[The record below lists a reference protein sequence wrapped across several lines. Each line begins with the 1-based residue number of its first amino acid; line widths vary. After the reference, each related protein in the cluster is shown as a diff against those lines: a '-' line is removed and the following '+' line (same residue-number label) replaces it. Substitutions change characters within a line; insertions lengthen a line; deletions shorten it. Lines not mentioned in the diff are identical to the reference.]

1 MGHYYRKIIEL
12 NGGCSQPW
20 NTSATF
26 FWVVPR
32 TKQHLQQGCCQA
44 RNYHAHAPRH
54 GFVPRQ
60 INHAPIALTKCWS
73 VAKRLFFSIANSF
86 QVLQVSWRYF
96 PPGIATKILDS
107 VLALALSGLK
117 IAEWSVKIPMH
128 YLHPPI
134 PATVSKFGLISLSG
148 KVHFRD
154 IKRDFLANSC
164 KLYSSCWL
172 SSPSPTHPSWTPL
185 LRN

>member
-73 VAKRLFFSIANSF
+73 VAKRLFFFHSQLLPSPPSLVA
-86 QVLQVSWRYF
+86 VF
-96 PPGIATKILDS
+96 PPRNCHQNSGQCAGSGAVRPKDRGVICKDS
-107 VLALALSGLK
+107 DAL
-117 IAEWSVKIPMH
+117 
-128 YLHPPI
+128 
-134 PATVSKFGLISLSG
+134 PA
-148 KVHFRD
+148 
-154 IKRDFLANSC
+154 
-164 KLYSSCWL
+164 
-172 SSPSPTHPSWTPL
+172 PTHPSDCFEIWSHKFEWEGSL
-185 LRN
+185 

>member
-54 GFVPRQ
+54 GFVPRSTTP
-60 INHAPIALTKCWS
+60 HHTPIALTKCWS
-73 VAKRLFFSIANSF
+73 VATIDEEAFFFHS
-86 QVLQVSWRYF
+86 QVLQVLQVQLVALF
-96 PPGIATKILDS
+96 PPRNCHQNSGQIAGSGAVRPKDRGVIFKDS
-107 VLALALSGLK
+107 DAL
-117 IAEWSVKIPMH
+117 
-128 YLHPPI
+128 
-134 PATVSKFGLISLSG
+134 PA
-148 KVHFRD
+148 
-154 IKRDFLANSC
+154 
-164 KLYSSCWL
+164 
-172 SSPSPTHPSWTPL
+172 PTHPSDCFEIWSHKFEWEGSL
-185 LRN
+185 